1 MAYVST
7 RGLKGMSFEQAVLA
21 GWADDGKS
29 RRTNPLDS
37 CLRADSLELLGGMVL
52 PEAITVLSDDEFQ
65 AWRCAMQP
73 LNQLDSAKRPS
84 PTLITPVQ
92 SHDIP

>member
-73 LNQLDSAKRPS
+73 LNLARFSQTA
-84 PTLITPVQ
+84 ITN
-92 SHDIP
+92 SHNTCAVT